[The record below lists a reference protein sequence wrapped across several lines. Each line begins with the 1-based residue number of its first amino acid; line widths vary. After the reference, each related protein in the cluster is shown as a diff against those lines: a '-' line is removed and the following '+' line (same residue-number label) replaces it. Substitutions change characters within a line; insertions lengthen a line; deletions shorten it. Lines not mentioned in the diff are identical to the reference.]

1 MYTNIPKNKETLNK
15 KIHVSITK
23 TDEEIYDLTI
33 NMQNFEKEYFM
44 VIEHILN
51 QYNSETEKGDYLALQ
66 QQFHK
71 DNTPIFDLQD
81 HLLIEI
87 KNKINDQGFL
97 NMRWRK
103 NS

>member
-1 MYTNIPKNKETLNK
+1 MLANSNEKIEVNLLKNQDDTFNL
-15 KIHVSITK
+15 SIK
-23 TDEEIYDLTI
+23 MD
-33 NMQNFEKEYFM
+33 NFPKEYFM
-44 VIEHILN
+44 VLEHILN
-51 QYNSETEKGDYLALQ
+51 QYNSDSIKGDHLALQ

-87 KNKINDQGFL
+87 KEKINDQGFL

-103 NS
+103 D